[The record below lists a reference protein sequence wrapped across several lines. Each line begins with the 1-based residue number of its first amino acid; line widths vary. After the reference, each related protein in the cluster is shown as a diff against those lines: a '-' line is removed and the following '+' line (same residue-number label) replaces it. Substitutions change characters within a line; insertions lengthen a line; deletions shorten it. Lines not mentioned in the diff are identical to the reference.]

1 MMLKSNRGQIN
12 SGNAAA
18 PATLNE
24 PFTLANHP
32 EASMSVEDIQHLLD
46 FAKMLRVG
54 SASGHGRLVQ
64 RFVHTIPVGGVTTK
78 TFTATVHALAVEGG
92 YVKVS
97 NAEGDYDIDIGIV
110 DAVTSLCNDV
120 ITLLSGSSDG
130 YNGYAPISTEYLTAD
145 KDVAITITTNAAGT
159 NTKPI
164 TIEIFL
170 FCTDARTTS

>member
-1 MMLKSNRGQIN
+1 MITNNRGMVN
-12 SGNAAA
+12 SGNAAN
-18 PATLNE
+18 PSSVLE
-24 PFTLANHP
+24 PYKLAGH
-32 EASMSVEDIQHLLD
+32 EQASLSGEDIQWLLD

-54 SASGHGRLVQ
+54 SATTHGRIAQ

-78 TFTATVHALAVEGG
+78 SFTDTVHALAVEGG

-110 DAVTSLCNDV
+110 DATTSLCNDV
-120 ITLLSGSSDG
+120 IENLVDSADG
-130 YNGYAPISTEYLTAD
+130 YNGYATVVVDYLTSA
-145 KDVAITITTNAAGT
+145 KDVTITITTNAAAT

-170 FCTDARTTS
+170 YCTDARTTS